1 MKNIENEDRAYRGGS
16 WYYAAGYC
24 RASYRCGSEPDFRDD
39 RLGLRVALSSPQRP
53 LPSAVLP
60 SYGSRH
66 PSKAS

>member
-1 MKNIENEDRAYRGGS
+1 MKNIENEDRAFRGGS
-16 WYYAAGYC
+16 WGRTSIYC
-24 RASYRCGSEPDFRDD
+24 RAANRISYEPGYRFVY
-39 RLGLRVALSSPQRP
+39 LGFRVALSSPQRP